1 MTTNLS
7 TPVLE
12 HLAQQLEATG
22 NYMVLRRFVSSD
34 CYSPLDGVDPTPL
47 PLAMVVDTETT
58 GLDSTTGKIIDLG
71 YVLAEFNPKTGL
83 VHRIIERYSGFE
95 DPGFP
100 IPPEITE
107 LTGIHDEDVAGQRL
121 DDAKV
126 EAAIA
131 RASIVIAHNAPFDR
145 SFLEHRFPSFQ
156 SKWWA
161 CSQREAPWSELNT
174 GSAKLE
180 WLAYKLGGVFYGAHR
195 ALIDAEVLLFL
206 LTKDGLNERTIL
218 SHILES
224 SGRRTYCVWAEGAPF
239 EMKDVLKKDKGYAW
253 SDGSAPEK
261 PIKAWYRT
269 GVVDLE
275 TELSMLGK
283 DIYGRP
289 ALVTVDVLTGR
300 ERYTSRYQ
308 ARERMKV
315 LTT

>member
-1 MTTNLS
+1 
-7 TPVLE
+7 
-12 HLAQQLEATG
+12 
-22 NYMVLRRFVSSD
+22 
-34 CYSPLDGVDPTPL
+34 
-47 PLAMVVDTETT
+47 MVVDTETT

-180 WLAYKLGGVFYGAHR
+180 WLAYKLGGVFYSAHR